1 MNSVVLPLSVLPKSS
16 WTRCRLRFSA
26 LAQAVHRKVGS
37 PGPMYVATVPVPDD
51 SKFEAASLEEY
62 LIEELN
68 PSVNGRR
75 MADR

>member
-1 MNSVVLPLSVLPKSS
+1 
-16 WTRCRLRFSA
+16 
-26 LAQAVHRKVGS
+26 
-37 PGPMYVATVPVPDD
+37 MYVATVPVPDD